1 MAMSPEEKKAFDKLS
16 ELVTDLAKELDD
28 ERSKLYNFTLGLQN
42 NSSYFLFNSSN
53 PNFRLRL
60 PSLSADPSTGEEGAV
75 CVVGG
80 KVKVY
85 TSGAWV
91 VVGTQT

>member
-1 MAMSPEEKKAFDKLS
+1 MAMTREEKDAFDKLS
-16 ELVTDLAKELDD
+16 ELVKTLAKDRDD
-28 ERSKLYNFTLGLQN
+28 DRAKFYNFTLGLQN
-42 NSSYFLFNSSN
+42 NSAYFLYNSSN
-53 PNFRLRL
+53 PNFRIRI
-60 PSLSADPSTGEEGAV
+60 PSLSANPSTGEEGAI